1 MATPQGQSARAA
13 LVANSNVETT
23 GDAMRVVLYEPA
35 SDRSRFGGEE
45 LISDWSPTGRDW
57 LWIDLD
63 AEPRDV
69 ENRILMER
77 FQLEPLAVT
86 DVQRD
91 RHPPKLEA
99 FDDYLVLLL
108 KGLSAESHDI
118 NFETIQIGFFLG
130 ENFLISRRDQTSPS
144 IDRIWAEAEAGT
156 LEFARGPAHALYRIC
171 RTIADRYSPIVL
183 ALEERLEELEAEMFR
198 NPRDELLAE
207 LLNYVAN
214 LRKLRRVFAYQQ
226 ALMADLIN
234 GDARFVGQRGEHEF
248 RDVYEQMERLASLSQ
263 LYQELAVDL
272 MNGHISL
279 TSHRLNQIM
288 KILTIVTVIFLPLGI
303 LAGIYGMNFENMPEL
318 GWRYGYFVTLGLMA
332 SVVVTLLV
340 VFRRKGWL

>member
-1 MATPQGQSARAA
+1 
-13 LVANSNVETT
+13 
-23 GDAMRVVLYEPA
+23 MRVLLHHPA
-35 SDRSRFGGEE
+35 TDSTRFGGDE
-45 LISDWSPTGRDW
+45 LIRDWTPDGNEW

-63 AEPRDV
+63 REDRAF
-69 ENRILMER
+69 ENHILVER
-77 FQLEPLAVT
+77 FALEPLAVS

-91 RHPPKLEA
+91 RHPPKLEI

-108 KGLSAESHDI
+108 KGLSAHSTDI
-118 NFETIQIGFFLG
+118 DFETIQIGFFLG
-130 ENFLISRRDQTSPS
+130 ETFLISRRDDTSPS
-144 IDRIWAEAEAGT
+144 IERIWAEAEAGT
-156 LEFARGPAHALYRIC
+156 LALHRGPAHALYRIC

-183 ALEERLEELEAEMFR
+183 ALEERLETLEGEMFR

-207 LLNYVAN
+207 LLNDVAN

-226 ALMADLIN
+226 ALMADLMN
-234 GDARFVGQRGEHEF
+234 GERRFIGERGEHEF
-248 RDVYEQMERLASLSQ
+248 RDAYEQMERLASLSQ

-288 KILTIVTVIFLPLGI
+288 KVLTIVTVIFLPLGI
-303 LAGIYGMNFENMPEL
+303 LAGVYGMNFDYMPEL
-318 GWRYGYFVTLGLMA
+318 DWRYGYFAALGTMA
-332 SVVVTLLV
+332 AVVITLLT

>member
-1 MATPQGQSARAA
+1 
-13 LVANSNVETT
+13 
-23 GDAMRVVLYEPA
+23 MRVMIYDPA
-35 SDRSRFGGEE
+35 TDQATFGGEE
-45 LISDWSPTGRDW
+45 LMRRWDTAASQW

-63 AEPRDV
+63 AEERSL
-69 ENRILMER
+69 ENHILIER
-77 FQLEPLAVT
+77 FNLDPLAVA

-91 RHPPKLEA
+91 RHPPKLEV

-108 KGLSAESHDI
+108 KGLSADSVDI
-118 NFETIQIGFFLG
+118 DFETIQIGFFLG
-130 ENFLISRRDQTSPS
+130 RNFLISRRDETSPS
-144 IDRIWAEAEAGT
+144 IERIRAEAETGT
-156 LEFARGPAHALYRIC
+156 LAMNRGPAHVLYRIC
-171 RTIADRYSPIVL
+171 RTIADRYAPIVL
-183 ALEERLEELEAEMFR
+183 ALEERLEALEGEMFR
-198 NPRDELLAE
+198 EPRDELLAE

-226 ALMADLIN
+226 TLMAELMT
-234 GDARFVGQRGEHEF
+234 GDPDFIGARGEHEF

-288 KILTIVTVIFLPLGI
+288 KVLTIVTVIFLPLGI
-303 LAGIYGMNFENMPEL
+303 LAGIYGMNFDYMPEL
-318 GWRYGYFVTLGLMA
+318 DWRYGYFVALGIMSL
-332 SVVVTLLV
+332 VVITLLT

>member
-1 MATPQGQSARAA
+1 
-13 LVANSNVETT
+13 
-23 GDAMRVVLYEPA
+23 MRVLVHDGETGETV
-35 SDRSRFGGEE
+35 FGGDE
-45 LISDWSPTGRDW
+45 LIRQWSPGGSSW

-63 AEPRDV
+63 AEERAF
-69 ENRILMER
+69 ENHILVER
-77 FQLEPLAVT
+77 FRLDPLAVT

-91 RHPPKLEA
+91 RHPPKLEV

-108 KGLSAESHDI
+108 KGLSADSVDI
-118 NFETIQIGFFLG
+118 DFETIQIGFFLG
-130 ENFLISRRDQTSPS
+130 EDFLISRRDATSPS
-144 IDRIWAEAEAGT
+144 IERIWSEAETGT
-156 LEFARGPAHALYRIC
+156 LMLERGPAHALYRIC

-183 ALEERLEELEAEMFR
+183 ALEERLERLEAEMFR
-198 NPRDELLAE
+198 EPRDELLQE

-226 ALMADLIN
+226 TLMADLMN
-234 GDARFVGQRGEHEF
+234 GDPRYIGGRGTHEF
-248 RDVYEQMERLASLSQ
+248 RDAYEQMERLASLSQ

-288 KILTIVTVIFLPLGI
+288 KVLTIVTVIFLPLGI
-303 LAGIYGMNFENMPEL
+303 LAGIYGMNFDYMPEL
-318 GWRYGYFVTLGLMA
+318 DWRYGYFVALGTMA
-332 SVVVTLLV
+332 AVVITLLT

>member
-1 MATPQGQSARAA
+1 
-13 LVANSNVETT
+13 
-23 GDAMRVVLYEPA
+23 MRVLLHDPA
-35 SDRSRFGGEE
+35 TDITRFGGDE
-45 LISDWSPTGRDW
+45 LIRRWTPDGSEW

-63 AEPRDV
+63 SEERAF
-69 ENRILMER
+69 ENHILVER
-77 FQLEPLAVT
+77 FALEPLAVS

-91 RHPPKLEA
+91 RHPPKLEI

-108 KGLSAESHDI
+108 KGLSADSADI
-118 NFETIQIGFFLG
+118 DFETIQIGFFLG
-130 ENFLISRRDQTSPS
+130 EKFLISRRDETSPS
-144 IDRIWAEAEAGT
+144 IERIWAEAAAAT
-156 LEFARGPAHALYRIC
+156 LELNRGPAHALYRIC

-183 ALEERLEELEAEMFR
+183 ALEERLETLEGEMFR
-198 NPRDELLAE
+198 DPRDELLAE

-226 ALMADLIN
+226 ALMADLVN
-234 GDARFVGQRGEHEF
+234 GERRFIGERGEHEF
-248 RDVYEQMERLASLSQ
+248 RDAYEQMERLASLSQ

-288 KILTIVTVIFLPLGI
+288 KVLTIVTVIFLPLGI
-303 LAGIYGMNFENMPEL
+303 LAGIYGMNFDYMPEL
-318 GWRYGYFVTLGLMA
+318 DWRYGYFAALGTMA
-332 SVVVTLLV
+332 AVVITLLT

>member
-1 MATPQGQSARAA
+1 
-13 LVANSNVETT
+13 
-23 GDAMRVVLYEPA
+23 MRVLLHDPA
-35 SDRSRFGGEE
+35 TDSTRFGGDE
-45 LISDWSPTGRDW
+45 LIRDWTPDGNEW

-63 AEPRDV
+63 REDRTF
-69 ENRILMER
+69 ENHILVER
-77 FQLEPLAVT
+77 FALEPLAVS

-91 RHPPKLEA
+91 RHPPKLEI

-108 KGLSAESHDI
+108 KGLSAHSTDI
-118 NFETIQIGFFLG
+118 DFETIQIGFFLG
-130 ENFLISRRDQTSPS
+130 ETFLISRRDDTSPS
-144 IDRIWAEAEAGT
+144 IERIWAEAEAGT
-156 LEFARGPAHALYRIC
+156 LALHRGPAHALYRIC

-183 ALEERLEELEAEMFR
+183 ALEERLETLEGEMFR

-207 LLNYVAN
+207 LLNDVAN

-226 ALMADLIN
+226 ALMADLMN
-234 GDARFVGQRGEHEF
+234 GERRFIGERGEHEF
-248 RDVYEQMERLASLSQ
+248 RDAYEQMERLASLSQ

-288 KILTIVTVIFLPLGI
+288 KVLTIVTVIFLPLGI
-303 LAGIYGMNFENMPEL
+303 LAGIYGMNFDYMPEL
-318 GWRYGYFVTLGLMA
+318 DWRYGYFAALGTMA
-332 SVVVTLLV
+332 AVVITLLT

>member
-1 MATPQGQSARAA
+1 
-13 LVANSNVETT
+13 
-23 GDAMRVVLYEPA
+23 MRVLLHDPA
-35 SDRSRFGGEE
+35 TDSTRFGGDE
-45 LISDWSPTGRDW
+45 LIRDWTPDGNEW

-63 AEPRDV
+63 REDRTF
-69 ENRILMER
+69 ENHILVER
-77 FQLEPLAVT
+77 FALEPLAVS

-91 RHPPKLEA
+91 RHPPKLEI

-108 KGLSAESHDI
+108 KGLSAHSTDI
-118 NFETIQIGFFLG
+118 DFETIQIGFFLG
-130 ENFLISRRDQTSPS
+130 ETFLISRRDDTSPS
-144 IDRIWAEAEAGT
+144 IERIWAEAEAGT
-156 LEFARGPAHALYRIC
+156 LALHRGPAHALYRIC

-183 ALEERLEELEAEMFR
+183 ALEERLETLEGEMFR

-207 LLNYVAN
+207 LLNDVAN

-226 ALMADLIN
+226 ALMADLMN
-234 GDARFVGQRGEHEF
+234 GERRFIGERGEHEF
-248 RDVYEQMERLASLSQ
+248 RDAYEQMERLASLSQ

-288 KILTIVTVIFLPLGI
+288 KVLTIVTVIFLPLGI
-303 LAGIYGMNFENMPEL
+303 LAGVYGMNFDYMPEL
-318 GWRYGYFVTLGLMA
+318 DWRYGYFAALGTMA
-332 SVVVTLLV
+332 AVVITLLT

>member
-1 MATPQGQSARAA
+1 
-13 LVANSNVETT
+13 
-23 GDAMRVVLYEPA
+23 MRVLLHDPA
-35 SDRSRFGGEE
+35 TDITRFGGDE
-45 LISDWSPTGRDW
+45 LIRRWTPDGSEW

-63 AEPRDV
+63 SEERAF
-69 ENRILMER
+69 ENHILVER
-77 FQLEPLAVT
+77 FALEPLAVS

-91 RHPPKLEA
+91 RHPPKLEI

-108 KGLSAESHDI
+108 KGLSAHSTDI
-118 NFETIQIGFFLG
+118 DFET
-130 ENFLISRRDQTSPS
+130 FLISRRDDTSPS
-144 IDRIWAEAEAGT
+144 IERIWAEAEAGT
-156 LEFARGPAHALYRIC
+156 LALHRGPAHALYRIC

-183 ALEERLEELEAEMFR
+183 ALEERLETLEGEMFR

-207 LLNYVAN
+207 LLNDVAN

-226 ALMADLIN
+226 ALMADLMN
-234 GDARFVGQRGEHEF
+234 GERRFIGERGEHEF
-248 RDVYEQMERLASLSQ
+248 RDAYEQMERLASLSQ

-288 KILTIVTVIFLPLGI
+288 KVLTIVTVIFLPLGI
-303 LAGIYGMNFENMPEL
+303 LAGVYGMNFDYMPEL
-318 GWRYGYFVTLGLMA
+318 DWRYGYFAALGTMA
-332 SVVVTLLV
+332 AVVITLLT

>member
-1 MATPQGQSARAA
+1 
-13 LVANSNVETT
+13 
-23 GDAMRVVLYEPA
+23 MRVLLHDPA
-35 SDRSRFGGEE
+35 TDSTRFGGDE
-45 LISDWSPTGRDW
+45 LIRDWTPDGNEW

-63 AEPRDV
+63 REDRAF
-69 ENRILMER
+69 ENHILVER
-77 FQLEPLAVT
+77 FALEPLAVS

-91 RHPPKLEA
+91 RHPPKLEI

-108 KGLSAESHDI
+108 KGLSAHSTDI
-118 NFETIQIGFFLG
+118 DFETIQIGFFLG
-130 ENFLISRRDQTSPS
+130 ETFLISRRDDTSPS
-144 IDRIWAEAEAGT
+144 IERIWAEAEAGT
-156 LEFARGPAHALYRIC
+156 LALHRGPAHALYRIC

-183 ALEERLEELEAEMFR
+183 ALEERLETLEGEMFR

-207 LLNYVAN
+207 LLNDVAN

-226 ALMADLIN
+226 ALMADLMN
-234 GDARFVGQRGEHEF
+234 GERRFIGERGEHEF
-248 RDVYEQMERLASLSQ
+248 RDAYEQMERLASLSQ

-288 KILTIVTVIFLPLGI
+288 KVLTIVTVIFLPLGI
-303 LAGIYGMNFENMPEL
+303 LAGVYGMNFDYMPEL
-318 GWRYGYFVTLGLMA
+318 DWRYGYFAALGTMA
-332 SVVVTLLV
+332 AVVITLLT

>member
-1 MATPQGQSARAA
+1 
-13 LVANSNVETT
+13 
-23 GDAMRVVLYEPA
+23 MRVLLHDPA
-35 SDRSRFGGEE
+35 TDITRFGGDE
-45 LISDWSPTGRDW
+45 LIRRWTPDGSEW

-63 AEPRDV
+63 SEERAF
-69 ENRILMER
+69 ENHILVER
-77 FQLEPLAVT
+77 FALEPLAVS

-91 RHPPKLEA
+91 RHPPKLEI

-108 KGLSAESHDI
+108 KGLSADSADI
-118 NFETIQIGFFLG
+118 DFETIQIGFFLG
-130 ENFLISRRDQTSPS
+130 EKFLISRRDETSPS
-144 IDRIWAEAEAGT
+144 IERIWAEAAAGT
-156 LEFARGPAHALYRIC
+156 LELNRGPAHALYRIC

-183 ALEERLEELEAEMFR
+183 ALEERLETLEGEMFR
-198 NPRDELLAE
+198 DPRDELLAE

-226 ALMADLIN
+226 ALMADLVN
-234 GDARFVGQRGEHEF
+234 GERRFIGERGEHEF
-248 RDVYEQMERLASLSQ
+248 RDAYEQMERLASLSQ

-288 KILTIVTVIFLPLGI
+288 KVLTIVTVIFLPLGI
-303 LAGIYGMNFENMPEL
+303 LAGIYGMNFDYMPEL
-318 GWRYGYFVTLGLMA
+318 DWRYGYFAALGTMA
-332 SVVVTLLV
+332 AVVITLLT